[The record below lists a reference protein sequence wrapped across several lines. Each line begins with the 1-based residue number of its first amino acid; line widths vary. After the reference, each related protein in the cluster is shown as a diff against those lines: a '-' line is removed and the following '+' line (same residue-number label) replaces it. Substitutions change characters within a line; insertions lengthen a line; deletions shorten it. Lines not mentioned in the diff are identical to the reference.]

1 MAKLAKAVW
10 SCILLFGVFEAGR
23 LSKAC
28 DQFEDGLVERLKN
41 KVVVNVNFEEVKDGV
56 SGN

>member
-10 SCILLFGVFEAGR
+10 GCILLFGVFEAGR

-28 DQFEDGLVERLKN
+28 DQFEDGLVDRLKN
-41 KVVVNVNFEEVKDGV
+41 KVVVNVNFEEVKDGD
-56 SGN
+56 